1 MWIKYFLL
9 VTLFFSCNKQSA
21 QNNDQIEPIVFEEI
35 DEPLANPFKGFVPW
49 IGSSNPVFETK
60 LQVATFPWNAIE
72 ESKGN
77 YNWSNLEKNWGN
89 IVATGK
95 RVGFRVSA
103 AIPGNKD
110 HIDIPQYLVDEGV
123 QLRSYLID
131 NKEGLAPDWDDP
143 KFLDAHRQFIKALG
157 DRYDTDPRVAWIDIG
172 SYGFWGEWHVWMNDS
187 LEATDQTKLTIL
199 EHYFDSFPTKPM
211 VIAFDDD
218 LATKTVTDR
227 GHGIRNDCL
236 GTEDSNNWYE
246 TSVDRIDP
254 NLSNRIWKTSIVT
267 GEFCG
272 SNYGAVQGTTVRFD
286 LNYNFIKKHHWSWIG
301 SAGGA
306 INPIN
311 DQHHADLNK
320 LHKTLGYRY
329 VLKDFIYEN
338 NIDAGSTLD
347 FSIELDNK
355 GVAPFYLKWPVAIYL
370 IDPNSEYELFVEQ
383 NIDIRSWLPG
393 INTAFGKIDIPDDL
407 NQGIYEIR
415 IGIIDPLT
423 NLPGIKF
430 ANTDYDDKGRYML
443 GRIAVE

>member
-9 VTLFFSCNKQSA
+9 VTLFFCCNKQSA

-35 DEPLANPFKGFVPW
+35 DEPLANPLKGFVPW

-72 ESKGN
+72 VSKGI
-77 YNWSNLEKNWGN
+77 YNWNNLEKNWGN
-89 IVATGK
+89 IVATGI
-95 RVGFRVSA
+95 RVGFRISA

-143 KFLDAHRQFIKALG
+143 KFLDAHQKFIKALG

-172 SYGFWGEWHVWMNDS
+172 SYGFWGEWHVWMNDN
-187 LEATDQTKLTIL
+187 LEATEQTKLTIL

-311 DQHHADLNK
+311 DQHHADLIK

-338 NIDAGSTLD
+338 SIDAGSIFD

-430 ANTDYDDKGRYML
+430 ANNGNDGKDRYLL

>member
-1 MWIKYFLL
+1 MWIKYIML
-9 VTLFFSCNKQSA
+9 VTLLFGCHNQPP
-21 QNNDQIEPIVFEEI
+21 QNYNLIEPVVFEEI
-35 DEPLANPFKGFVPW
+35 DEPLSNPFKGFAPW
-49 IGSSNPVFETK
+49 IGVNNSTFDTK
-60 LQVATFPWNAIE
+60 LQTATFPWNEIE
-72 ESKGN
+72 VSKGN
-77 YNWSNLEKNWGN
+77 YNWNNLEKNWGN
-89 IVATGK
+89 IVSTGK
-95 RVGFRVSA
+95 RVGFRISA

-123 QLRSYLID
+123 QLSSYLID

-143 KFLDAHRQFIKALG
+143 KFLNAHKLFLKALG
-157 DRYDTDPRVAWIDIG
+157 ERYDTDPRVAWIDIG

-199 EHYFDSFPTKPM
+199 EHYFDAFPTKPL

-218 LATKTVTDR
+218 LATKTVIDT

-236 GTEDSNNWYE
+236 GTKESNDWYE
-246 TSVDRIDP
+246 TSMNNIDP
-254 NLSNRIWKTSIVT
+254 NLSDRIWKTSIIT

-311 DQHHADLNK
+311 DQHRADLDK

-329 VLKDFIYEN
+329 VLKDFVYEDHTN
-338 NIDAGSTLD
+338 AGSTVE
-347 FSIELDNK
+347 FSIEIDNV
-355 GVAPFYLKWPVAIYL
+355 GVAPFYFKWPVEIYL
-370 IDPNSEYELFVEQ
+370 IDSNSNYEYVEEQ
-383 NIDIRSWLPG
+383 SIDIRSWFPG
-393 INTAFGKIDIPDDL
+393 TNTAFGKINIPDSIND
-407 NQGIYEIR
+407 GIYEIR

-423 NLPGIKF
+423 NLPGIMF
-430 ANTDYDDKGRYML
+430 ANKGKDSKGRYLL
-443 GRIAVE
+443 GKLVVD